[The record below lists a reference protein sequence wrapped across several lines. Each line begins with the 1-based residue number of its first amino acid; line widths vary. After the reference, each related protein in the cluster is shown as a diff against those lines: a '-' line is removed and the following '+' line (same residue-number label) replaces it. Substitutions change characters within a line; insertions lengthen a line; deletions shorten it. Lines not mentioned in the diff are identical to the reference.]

1 MTSTLCPASSDD
13 VQRDKTVTAPER
25 LAGPPSTGSLNA
37 PQIPAIHGFTIAARN
52 FIESSCDLRRGST
65 IRTEPEIVTTDIPSA
80 INRGTG
86 DPAAI
91 TLVVSPGCHFCA
103 DADKAL
109 AEIASEYPL
118 SVTRIDLRSP
128 EGMELVQRHGA
139 AMSPLVLLDATF
151 VSAGRLPRGKLRS
164 LLSKRQARTQAAAS

>member
-1 MTSTLCPASSDD
+1 MPRRHRQFTD
-13 VQRDKTVTAPER
+13 
-25 LAGPPSTGSLNA
+25 
-37 PQIPAIHGFTIAARN
+37 FTIAARD

-80 INRGTG
+80 INRRTG